1 MNKRQKKKFVK
12 RNTLLLFPYV
22 TNEIVSFI
30 FAHPD
35 TLSIDQLYRIEVK
48 RRHLSNILAP
58 IHIPGG
64 SQVQYEMTCKT
75 TSNEPNP
82 FKGAYVFT
90 EGGK

>member
-12 RNTLLLFPYV
+12 RNMLLLFPYT
-22 TNEIVSFI
+22 TNEILSYI

-35 TLSIDQLYRIEVK
+35 TLSINQLYRVEVK
-48 RRHLSNILAP
+48 RRRLSNIIAP
-58 IHIPGG
+58 IHIPG
-64 SQVQYEMTCKT
+64 SSHVQYEMKCKM

-90 EGGK
+90 EGE